1 MTWSVPIL
9 GIENVLKH
17 PSGGDEIM
25 HVSKLVLAAAL
36 VLGGCATVPS
46 AEPAQTTPGV
56 SAQDTSEALI
66 ADIVARMTLERKIG
80 QLIQPQINSFTAED
94 MERYRFGSYLNGG
107 NGGPYGDEFAPAS
120 EWLRLA
126 DEMYDASVKPLPNG
140 EPAIPVMWGTD
151 AVHGHS
157 NIVGATLFPHNIA
170 LGAAGDAD
178 LVRRI
183 GHATAIEIEVTGI
196 DWNFSP
202 TVAVARDDRWGR
214 TYESY
219 SENPDLVAKMGAA
232 LVEGQQGTPGTEGY
246 LGDGRVIATAKHFF
260 GDGGTEQGVDQ
271 GDVNGDIG
279 ELLALHGRPYPAAID
294 AGVEAVMA
302 SFNSI
307 NGRKMHGNKELLTDV
322 LRGEM
327 GFDGLVVGDWNGHG
341 QIKGCT
347 VTVCPQSL
355 MAGLDIYMVPDDWKP
370 LMDSLLAQ
378 VKDGTIPMARVDEAV
393 TRVLRVKHRAGLLGP
408 DAQRP
413 SERGFAGR
421 YDLLASPEH
430 RALAREA
437 VAKSQ
442 VLLKNDGV
450 LPIKAGANV
459 LVAGSAANDVGQQ
472 SGGWT
477 LEWQG
482 GRKDQLPREKFPS
495 ATSIWDGIKEN
506 VSAHGGS
513 ATLSEDGS
521 FDVRPDV
528 AIVVFGER
536 PYAEFAGD
544 QRDLAFRDEEGLK
557 LLRQFEEQDIPT
569 VAVFLSG
576 RPMWMNRELNAAD
589 AFVASW
595 LPGSEGA
602 GVADVLTGKRDA
614 TGRLSFSWP
623 ASCEGQPV
631 NSADGAL
638 FAFGYGRSLADT
650 TTLPEL
656 SEECAALAVVEGAE
670 MFGSGR
676 LGSGIS
682 AFVGRLDG
690 AGFEELMPQMRGDMN
705 GSGVLARGYD
715 RDAQEDSREI
725 SMRAGSYFGLEQSN
739 DTGGAYRISYEMVTR
754 PTGAIRLRSGDS
766 VLDVTAQF
774 ELAQGKGWREMTLS
788 TSCLADVGSR
798 LSFESDGEVT
808 FRISSVRREEL
819 AEGTECS
826 F

>member
-1 MTWSVPIL
+1 MRVGLSASAACVAMAA
-9 GIENVLKH
+9 G
-17 PSGGDEIM
+17 
-25 HVSKLVLAAAL
+25 LA
-36 VLGGCATVPS
+36 GCAAVPEGAVVETTSVAVEEAAQPS
-46 AEPAQTTPGV
+46 AEDAY
-56 SAQDTSEALI
+56 L
-66 ADIVARMTLERKIG
+66 ADLVARMSLERKIA
-80 QLIQPQINSFTAED
+80 QLIQPQINSFTAAD

-107 NGGPYGDEFAPAS
+107 NGGPYGDEFAPPS

-140 EPAIPVMWGTD
+140 EPAIPVIWGTD

-170 LGAAGDAD
+170 LGATGDAD

-219 SENPDLVAKMGAA
+219 SENPDLVAKLGAA
-232 LVEGQQGTPGTEGY
+232 LIEGQQGEKGSDGY
-246 LGDGRVIATAKHFF
+246 LGDTRVIATAKHFF

-271 GDVNGDIG
+271 GEVNGDID
-279 ELLALHGRPYPAAID
+279 ELLALHGKPYPAAIEV
-294 AGVEAVMA
+294 GVEAIMA

-307 NGRKMHGNKELLTDV
+307 NGRKMHGNKDLLTDV

-347 VTVCPQSL
+347 VTDCPQSL

-370 LMDSLLAQ
+370 LMDKLIAQ
-378 VKDGTIPMARVDEAV
+378 VKEGTIPIARVDEAV
-393 TRVLRVKHRAGLLGP
+393 TRVLRVKLRAGLLGES
-408 DAQRP
+408 ARRP
-413 SERGFAGR
+413 SERGVAGQFE
-421 YDLLASPEH
+421 LLASPEH

-442 VLLKNDGV
+442 VLLKNNGV
-450 LPIKAGANV
+450 LPLKAGANV
-459 LVAGSAANDVGQQ
+459 LVAGSAADDVGQA

-482 GRKDQLPREKFPS
+482 GREDVLPRTRFPNAS
-495 ATSIWDGIKEN
+495 TIWDGVREH
-506 VSAHGGS
+506 VSAAGGS

-521 FDVRPDV
+521 FESAPDV
-528 AIVVFGER
+528 AIVVFGEK

-544 QRDLAFRDEEGLK
+544 QRDLVFRDEEGLE
-557 LLRQFEEQDIPT
+557 LLKSFKAQDIPT

-589 AFVASW
+589 AFVAAW

-602 GVADVLTGKRDA
+602 GVADVLAGKMPATGK
-614 TGRLSFSWP
+614 LSFSWP
-623 ASCEGQPV
+623 ASCDGAPL
-631 NSADGAL
+631 NSPQGAL
-638 FAFGYGRSLADT
+638 FAFGYGRSLEDT
-650 TTLPEL
+650 APTGEL
-656 SEECAALAVVEGAE
+656 SEECAALAIVEGAD
-670 MFGSGR
+670 MFESGR
-676 LGSGIS
+676 LGSGVS
-682 AFVGRLDG
+682 AFAGRQDG
-690 AGFEELMPQMRGDMN
+690 AGFEELIPQMRGDLN
-705 GSGVLARGYD
+705 GSGVVARGYD
-715 RDAQEDSREI
+715 RDAQEDAREI
-725 SMRAGSYFGLEQSN
+725 TMRDGSYFGLQQSS
-739 DTGGAYRISYEMVTR
+739 DTGGAYRIAYEVVTR
-754 PTGAIRLRSGDS
+754 PTGAVRVRFGDNPPID
-766 VLDVTAQF
+766 LTAQF
-774 ELAQGKGWREMTLS
+774 ELAQGKGWREMVLTSECVDTL
-788 TSCLADVGSR
+788 APR
-798 LSFESDGEVT
+798 IAFEADGEVT
-808 FRISSVRREEL
+808 FRISSMRREEL
-819 AEGTECS
+819 GEGTACS

>member
-1 MTWSVPIL
+1 MRYIALALASSL
-9 GIENVLKH
+9 GL
-17 PSGGDEIM
+17 S
-25 HVSKLVLAAAL
+25 A
-36 VLGGCATVPS
+36 CATVPS
-46 AEPAQTTPGV
+46 AVPANTSPVASAEDLAEAEVADLV
-56 SAQDTSEALI
+56 S
-66 ADIVARMTLERKIG
+66 RMSLERKIG
-80 QLIQPQINSFTAED
+80 QLIQPQINSFTPQD

-120 EWLRLA
+120 EWLRHA
-126 DEMYDASVKPLPNG
+126 DEMYDASVKPLPDG
-140 EPAIPVMWGTD
+140 EPIIPTMWGTD

-157 NIVGATLFPHNIA
+157 NIVGATIFPHNIA
-170 LGAAGDAD
+170 LGATGDAE
-178 LVRRI
+178 LVQRI

-219 SENPDLVAKMGAA
+219 SEDPDLVAKLGAA
-232 LVEGQQGTPGTEGY
+232 LIVGQQGSPGSEDF
-246 LGDGRVIATAKHFF
+246 LGDGRVFVTAKHFF

-271 GDVNGDIG
+271 GDVNGDINA
-279 ELLALHGRPYPAAID
+279 LLDLHGRPYPAAID
-294 AGVEAVMA
+294 AGVQAVMA

-322 LRGEM
+322 LRGQM
-327 GFDGLVVGDWNGHG
+327 GFDGLVVGDWNGHA

-347 VTVCPQSL
+347 VTDCPQSL
-355 MAGLDIYMVPDDWKP
+355 MAGLDIYMVPDEWKV
-370 LMDSLLAQ
+370 LMETLIAQ

-393 TRVLRVKHRAGLLGP
+393 TRVLRVKQRAGLLGEN
-408 DAQRP
+408 AKRP
-413 SERGFAGR
+413 SERGVAGQ

-450 LPIKAGANV
+450 LPLKAGANV
-459 LVAGSAANDVGQQ
+459 LVAGSAADDVGQQ

-482 GRKDQLPREKFPS
+482 GRKDTLPRDYFPK

-506 VSAHGGS
+506 VTAEGGS

-521 FDVRPDV
+521 FEARPDI
-528 AIVVFGER
+528 AIVVFGEH

-544 QRDLAFRDEEGLK
+544 QRNLVFRDEEGLT
-557 LLRQFEEQDIPT
+557 LLRQFDEQDIPT

-576 RPMWMNRELNAAD
+576 RAMWMNREINAAD

-602 GVADVLTGKRDA
+602 GVADVLTGKREA

-631 NSADGAL
+631 NSPEGAL
-638 FAFGYGRSLADT
+638 FAFGYGRTLSDNSPLA
-650 TTLPEL
+650 TLNEDCGAL
-656 SEECAALAVVEGAE
+656 SVVEGSE
-670 MFGSGR
+670 LFGSGR
-676 LGSGIS
+676 LGSGVS

-705 GSGVLARGYD
+705 GSGVLVRGFD

-725 SMRAGSYFGLEQSN
+725 TMRAGSYFGLEQSN
-739 DTGGAYRISYEMVTR
+739 NTGGVYRIAYEVVKR
-754 PTGAIRLRSGDS
+754 PAGTIRLRSGNA

-774 ELAQGKGWREMTLS
+774 ELATAKGFREMVVTE
-788 TSCLADVGSR
+788 SCLAGLGKR
-798 LSFESDGEVT
+798 IAFESDGDVT
-808 FRISSVRREEL
+808 FRISSVKREEV